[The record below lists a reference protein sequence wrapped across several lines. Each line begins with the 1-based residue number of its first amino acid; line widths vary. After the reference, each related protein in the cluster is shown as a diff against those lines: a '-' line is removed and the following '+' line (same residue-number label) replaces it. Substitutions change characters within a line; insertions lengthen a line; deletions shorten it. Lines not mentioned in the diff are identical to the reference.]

1 MPLLNKI
8 FYKAYNNITNN
19 KKAVAVRG
27 WYPPNMKLVE
37 HPSLVPEP
45 ITQEAD
51 INVED
56 GLAGSVLDR
65 ILRER
70 SRSDGAKKAAE
81 KRKSSSES
89 IVENIQLS
97 HLCMT
102 RCRHLDDVLYCRVL
116 GPAGWLLD
124 ERDCMVRGG
133 APYTFL

>member
-27 WYPPNMKLVE
+27 WYPPNMKLLE
-37 HPSLVPEP
+37 HKSLVTEP

-51 INVED
+51 MNVED
-56 GLAGSVLDR
+56 GLAGSMLDC

-89 IVENIQLS
+89 IVENIKKSQ
-97 HLCMT
+97 
-102 RCRHLDDVLYCRVL
+102 
-116 GPAGWLLD
+116 
-124 ERDCMVRGG
+124 
-133 APYTFL
+133 